1 MNEEIGVIQID
12 DEVDAAYI
20 ELQHI
25 GEGQASQQI
34 VVDDPR
40 LAGDVVLDLDQ
51 NGRLLGIEFIGYRSL
66 LSGGEETEQ

>member
-1 MNEEIGVIQID
+1 MIQID